1 MATALSITSS
11 IFTKEMVNQM
21 GSKQSLTSANL
32 FFLWFGAAVSVAEIL
47 TGGYLADLGIAKGVW
62 AILLGHL
69 VGTALL
75 VAAGLIGFN
84 EKLPSIMSTR
94 ISFGKQGSYLISVIN
109 ILQLIG
115 WTAIMIIVGGRAI
128 NVVTSSLWNFDNIAA
143 QSAVTGLLIGI
154 WVISGFQGFKKL
166 NMAAVFLLLILTI
179 VLTVVLFKQTPGL
192 SEVKSPG
199 FFGTGFELSIIMPLS
214 WFPLIAD
221 YSSLS
226 ETKKGAWV
234 APFAGYFTGSCW
246 MYGIGMFGGIYS
258 GSPDPTGMMLAANL
272 GIIALLIIVLSTITT
287 TFLDVHSAAISLLN
301 IFPGIKRGLAG
312 AGFALAG
319 TLLAIYFPMEQYTS
333 FLYILGSIFSP
344 LISILLADY
353 FILKTDSRKKK
364 ADPVAMASLAAGIIF
379 YYLIKP
385 LELITGPTLAT
396 ILFTFLLHYLFR
408 TVFKASR

>member
-1 MATALSITSS
+1 M
-11 IFTKEMVNQM
+11 KN
-21 GSKQSLTSANL
+21 KHSLTSANL

-47 TGGYLADLGIAKGVW
+47 TGGYLADLGVSKGMW
-62 AILLGHL
+62 AIILGHL

-75 VAAGLIGFN
+75 VSAGIIGFN

-115 WTAIMIIVGGRAI
+115 WTAIMVIEGGRAI
-128 NVVTSSLWNFDNIAA
+128 NVVTSSLWNFDNIAV
-143 QSAVTGLLIGI
+143 QSVIMGLLIGI

-179 VLTVVLFKQTPGL
+179 VMTVVIFRHIPDL
-192 SEVKSPG
+192 SGVKSTG

-221 YSSLS
+221 YTSLS
-226 ETKKGAWV
+226 ESKKGAWI

-272 GIIALLIIVLSTITT
+272 GIIALMIIGLSTVTT

-301 IFPGIKRGLAG
+301 IFPRIKRGLAG
-312 AGFALAG
+312 AVFALLG
-319 TLLAIYFPMEQYTS
+319 TLLAIFFPMEQYTS
-333 FLYILGSIFSP
+333 FLYILGSVFSP
-344 LISILLADY
+344 LISILLTDY
-353 FILKTDSRKKK
+353 FILKTDSRNKK
-364 ADPVAMASLAAGIIF
+364 ADLVATASLAAGIIF
-379 YYLIKP
+379 YYFIKP
-385 LELITGPTLAT
+385 FQIMTGPTLAT
-396 ILFTFLLHYLFR
+396 ILFTFVLHYIFRKLFSSITR
-408 TVFKASR
+408 KSDT